1 MMRLIKREIQLSKP
15 AKIALV
21 LLGIGILYALPFC
34 IQGQYWGRLFN
45 QAIINMMVVLGL
57 NLLSGY
63 LGLLNVG
70 AVGMV
75 ALGAYTTALFATRMG
90 VPMLAGMAL
99 SVITGVVVG
108 VALGGPCLRLKGIYL
123 VLMTQAF
130 AEIVRTM
137 LINLTPVTG
146 GAIGVKSIPSFSLF
160 GLELTSTTQQ
170 YMFFFSVLIIAVLA
184 VWRITH
190 SKWGR
195 VFLAIKDNDESV
207 ATCGINVTSVKIK
220 AFIIAA
226 ILACVA
232 GSMYAGMAGYIC
244 PNDFNG
250 DVGTR
255 YILMMMVGGWSNVF
269 GSLLGAVLVTILP
282 EILKVLG
289 DYYWAAFYS
298 IVFVMAII
306 MPGGLVSIFTK
317 GKTFNFDTFASALGI
332 KKHKRRS
339 AA

>member
-1 MMRLIKREIQLSKP
+1 MQLIKKEIHLNRQMK
-15 AKIALV
+15 AALV
-21 LLGIGILYALPFC
+21 LTGIALLYVLPLVVR
-34 IQGQYWGRLFN
+34 GQYWGRLFN

-75 ALGAYTTALFATRMG
+75 AMGAYTSALLATRMG
-90 VPMLAGMAL
+90 VPMLLGMML
-99 SVITGVVVG
+99 SVITGVIIG

-137 LINLTPVTG
+137 LINLEPITN
-146 GAIGVKSIPSFSLF
+146 GAIGVKSIPAFSLF
-160 GLELTSTTQQ
+160 GFDLNTTMQQ
-170 YMFFFSVLIIAVLA
+170 YVFFLTILIVAVLA

-244 PNDFNG
+244 PNDFSG
-250 DVGTR
+250 DLGTR

-282 EILKVLG
+282 EILKILG
-289 DYYWAAFYS
+289 DYYWAVFYM
-298 IVFVMAII
+298 IVFIMAII
-306 MPGGLVSIFTK
+306 MPGGLVSLFTK
-317 GKTFNFDTFASALGI
+317 GKTFNFDAFVKALGY
-332 KKHKRRS
+332 KKRERRNLT
-339 AA
+339 

>member
-1 MMRLIKREIQLSKP
+1 MQLIKNEIRLSKP
-15 AKIALV
+15 MKTALILVGIALLYV
-21 LLGIGILYALPFC
+21 LPLAVR
-34 IQGQYWGRLFN
+34 GQYWGRLFN

-70 AVGMV
+70 SVGMV
-75 ALGAYTTALFATRMG
+75 AIGAYTAALLATRMG
-90 VPMLAGMAL
+90 VPMLAGM
-99 SVITGVVVG
+99 VISIFTGVIIG

-137 LINLTPVTG
+137 LTNLEITG
-146 GAIGVKSIPSFSLF
+146 GAIGVKSIPVFSLF
-160 GLELTSTTQQ
+160 GFKLSTTRQQ
-170 YMFFFSVLIIAVLA
+170 YVFFLTILIVAVLA

-207 ATCGINVTSVKIK
+207 ATCGINVTSIKIK

-244 PNDFNG
+244 PNDFSG
-250 DVGTR
+250 DLGTR

-289 DYYWAAFYS
+289 DYYWAVFYV

-306 MPGGLVSIFTK
+306 MPGGLVSLFTK
-317 GKTFNFDTFASALGI
+317 GKTFNFDAIYKSLGF
-332 KKHKRRS
+332 KSRKERS
-339 AA
+339 GT

>member
-1 MMRLIKREIQLSKP
+1 MQLFKTEIHLSKT
-15 AKIALV
+15 KKTCL
-21 LLGIGILYALPFC
+21 ILAGVAFLYVMPF
-34 IQGQYWGRLFN
+34 IVQGQYWGRLFN

-75 ALGAYTTALFATRMG
+75 AMGAYTAALLATRMG
-90 VPMLAGMAL
+90 VPMLLGM
-99 SVITGVVVG
+99 VISIFTGVVIG

-137 LINLTPVTG
+137 LINLEPITN
-146 GAIGVKSIPSFSLF
+146 GAIGVKSIPVFSLF
-160 GLELTSTTQQ
+160 GLELSSTRQQ
-170 YMFFFSVLIIAVLA
+170 YMFFLTILIVAVLA

-195 VFLAIKDNDESV
+195 VFLSIKDNDESV
-207 ATCGINVTSVKIK
+207 ATCGINVTSIKIK

-244 PNDFNG
+244 PNDFSG
-250 DVGTR
+250 DLGTR

-289 DYYWAAFYS
+289 DYYWAVFYV

-306 MPGGLVSIFTK
+306 MPGGLVSLFTK
-317 GKTFNFDTFASALGI
+317 GKTFNFDAIYKSLGF
-332 KKHKRRS
+332 KRRKERNGI
-339 AA
+339 